1 MVTDRQG
8 QLSLRCPTCRQSTL
22 VPPTVG
28 VSGLQ
33 SAFYIHHLL
42 EIKDTFEMLKESKN
56 VPCGKCI
63 QSPQSSTCYCR
74 DCGEFLC
81 AVCYIVHSQW
91 GDFANHEVVAIEQLK
106 QKVKQLDAIKKVTLY
121 CSLHQGKEL
130 ELYCETCEE
139 LICHNCTINKHYRP
153 EHKFD
158 LVGDTIERHKAEIEA
173 SLEPIKM
180 QMDSINKALDQLDLR
195 SLELDNLQITLES
208 SIQRQ
213 IQEFQELLEARKSSS
228 FPNCSTTSKQKRKIL
243 QHGRRN

>member
-1 MVTDRQG
+1 MSTAKTAFSDWWSQTDRDNFKAHFTAPPANNPPSSL
-8 QLSLRCPTCRQSTL
+8 QLLI
-22 VPPTVG
+22 G

-42 EIKDTFEMLKESKN
+42 EIKGTLKEPKN

-63 QSPQSSTCYCR
+63 QSPQSSKCYCC
-74 DCGEFLC
+74 DCGDFLC
-81 AVCYIVHSQW
+81 AMCYTVHSQW
-91 GDFANHEVVAIEQLK
+91 GDDFANHKVVAIEQLE
-106 QKVKQLDAIKKVTLY
+106 QKVKQLDAVKKVTLY

-139 LICHNCTINKHYRP
+139 LIYHNCTISKHYRP

-180 QMDSINKALDQLDLR
+180 QMDSINKALVQLDLR
-195 SLELDNLQITLES
+195 SLELDNLLEG
-208 SIQRQ
+208 SIVYNDRS
-213 IQEFQELLEARKSSS
+213 RS
-228 FPNCSTTSKQKRKIL
+228 FKNY
-243 QHGRRN
+243 